1 MPNPSPQ
8 AWIDD
13 VEPRPRRTVT
23 ITGRPS
29 SAAPVRRLRDVSDSV
44 PAPRPRVVAIQR
56 RRPARPVTERMS
68 ARPDRIALWAF
79 LMGLFLVLVTVLS
92 AHGA

>member
-8 AWIDD
+8 AL
-13 VEPRPRRTVT
+13 EPRPRRTVT
-23 ITGRPS
+23 ITGRPG
-29 SAAPVRRLRDVSDSV
+29 SAAPVRRLHDVSDSV

-79 LMGLFLVLVTVLS
+79 LMGLFLVAVTVLS
-92 AHGA
+92 SHGA